1 VIKPKKLFLRGFLLR
16 VPKVR
21 FVVIS
26 VHISDEDDMLMEDG
40 MIYPW
45 DGALDVGEQLFF
57 LKMDLLRGILR
68 ISILMISHRNSRYI
82 HCSA

>member
-21 FVVIS
+21 FVVVS

-57 LKMDLLRGILR
+57 LKMDPYPKKPGSDFTSFTITG
-68 ISILMISHRNSRYI
+68 
-82 HCSA
+82 